1 MKKLMIGALI
11 GAQLMA
17 TQPAMAAEPGR
28 PVRAKDG
35 HVRRASGPD
44 GTGRPCRCRCLRAGL
59 AIAPAMHSRQA
70 NGELR
75 LRIGEGFEL
84 GVRGCE
90 PVRLSIAGRDFQRL
104 AAQGNEREQGR
115 PGVPTGLWIAGGIVL
130 VTIAGVAA
138 IALVL
143 EDAVTR
149 RARRPSAH
157 SPARPRPAPARPA
170 LRIIG
175 KAETASSATWV

>member
-17 TQPAMAAEPGR
+17 TQPAMAAELDGPSEQRMGMFGGLRVRMALGGHAGAGR
-28 PVRAKDG
+28 
-35 HVRRASGPD
+35 
-44 GTGRPCRCRCLRAGL
+44 LRAGL

-70 NGELR
+70 NGESR

-84 GVRGCE
+84 GIRGRE
-90 PVRLSIAGRDFQRL
+90 PVRLSIAGQDFQRL
-104 AAQGNEREQGR
+104 AAQGNEREEGR
-115 PGVPTGLWIAGGIVL
+115 RGVPTGLWIAGGIVL

-143 EDAVTR
+143 EDAGDS
-149 RARRPSAH
+149 PS
-157 SPARPRPAPARPA
+157 
-170 LRIIG
+170 
-175 KAETASSATWV
+175 